1 MEGGPGGLRAQSRG
15 QDSGPGEGRT
25 LESRVDLGGSSR
37 APVDSGVFSLG
48 GGGGPAGRTE
58 SWRAEG
64 ALEGISLNYLHF
76 KHFIAENQYSFT
88 HEPVEF

>member
-1 MEGGPGGLRAQSRG
+1 MEGSPGGLRAQSRG
-15 QDSGPGEGRT
+15 QDRGPGEGRT

-37 APVDSGVFSLG
+37 APVDGGVFSLG
-48 GGGGPAGRTE
+48 GGRGPAGRTE

-64 ALEGISLNYLHF
+64 ALEGISLNLHF